1 MFLLDFAPGTVG
13 RVARLSI
20 DFSIVTRLM
29 PKFPSSLRSS
39 IVSIQVLGSRIED
52 TVPILQAKFDTR
64 FLALPPPSTI
74 DPIWK
79 LLGAWAI
86 IQDHVRE
93 DGKALTQAEEQ
104 CGRIHRIAQCSRS
117 SCARTLSA
125 WVAQWKEPLQR
136 WMAPV
141 QEQTDL
147 LYARTS
153 MQGRA
158 FINAHY
164 WDPKET
170 TRKVMPKN
178 PPPGTFRHNIFGE
191 RGSGLSG
198 CRWRAR
204 SSRSA
209 GEGLIMP

>member
-1 MFLLDFAPGTVG
+1 MFLLHFAPATVG
-13 RVARLSI
+13 RAGRLSI
-20 DFSIVTRLM
+20 DFSIAPGLM
-29 PKFPSSLRSS
+29 PKFPSSLQSS

-86 IQDHVRE
+86 IRDHVRE
-93 DGKALTQAEEQ
+93 DGKALTQAKSNVDAYMESPDALDPAVREQ
-104 CGRIHRIAQCSRS
+104 
-117 SCARTLSA
+117 LSA

-153 MQGRA
+153 M
-158 FINAHY
+158 
-164 WDPKET
+164 
-170 TRKVMPKN
+170 
-178 PPPGTFRHNIFGE
+178 
-191 RGSGLSG
+191 
-198 CRWRAR
+198 
-204 SSRSA
+204 
-209 GEGLIMP
+209 